1 MSDLM
6 FSLSGFTAWVFLLIA
21 LSSIGG
27 GNILNWKFY
36 GALMSVILF
45 MFVAL
50 FSF

>member
-27 GNILNWKFY
+27 ENILNWKLY
-36 GALMSVILF
+36 GAVISVIWF
-45 MFVAL
+45 MCVSL